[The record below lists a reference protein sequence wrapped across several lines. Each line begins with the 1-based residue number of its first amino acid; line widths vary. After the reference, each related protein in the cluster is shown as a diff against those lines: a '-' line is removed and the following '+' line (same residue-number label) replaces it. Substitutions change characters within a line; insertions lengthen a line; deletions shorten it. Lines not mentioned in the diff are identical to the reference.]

1 MRRFEWPASS
11 VLTIRATAGAL
22 AFAAVT
28 LLLASTARA
37 DVKIHGATTVAFGLM
52 KPNEAK
58 LEQLTG
64 IEITILPSSTLHGLT
79 DLVQGR
85 ADIAMLSEPL
95 EIAAGSL
102 NAKQPG
108 LVNQTDFVDKHVG
121 DAWVQFIVHP
131 SNPIRTLTKTQLAA
145 LYSGKTKNWS
155 ELGGHNQPVLLVGQP
170 TSAAY
175 RMIEEALG
183 ITFAPDV
190 RIVQN
195 TNQTA
200 IIVAQAPGAISNVSS
215 LHDVPERSR
224 LKVVDAELKLAL
236 HLYLAFRKDAPEL
249 VKKVVDA
256 AAAIGSQ

>member
-1 MRRFEWPASS
+1 MGRPASS
-11 VLTIRATAGAL
+11 VSTIRATAGAL

-37 DVKIHGATTVAFGLM
+37 DVRVHGATTVAFGLM

-58 LEQLTG
+58 VEQLTG
-64 IEITILPSSTLHGLT
+64 IQITVLPSSTLHGLT

-95 EIAAGSL
+95 EIAAESL

-108 LVNQTDFVDKHVG
+108 LVNQADYVGKHVG
-121 DAWVQFIVHP
+121 NAWVQFIVHP
-131 SNPIRTLTKTQLAA
+131 NNPVRKLTKTQLAA
-145 LYSGKTKNWS
+145 LYSGQTKNWS

-183 ITFAPDV
+183 VSFAPDV

-200 IIVAQAPGAISNVSS
+200 IIVRKRRAPSAMCLRCTMYPSAAGLELSTPNSSSRFVSIWRFAKT
-215 LHDVPERSR
+215 HPRRS
-224 LKVVDAELKLAL
+224 
-236 HLYLAFRKDAPEL
+236 
-249 VKKVVDA
+249 KK
-256 AAAIGSQ
+256 